1 MPSVEELS
9 VTAVRS
15 AMAPGFDQERVATD
29 LVIRARRNITALR
42 MARARVERGAGWRS
56 GPIGQRARDALTLAI
71 DMCTA
76 LTRDLDLGHL
86 DEIDLTEVDLRER
99 PDLRHRV
106 DLHAEL
112 DHQLDDT
119 LPA

>member
-15 AMAPGFDQERVATD
+15 AMAPGYDLHKVAAD
-29 LVIRARRNITALR
+29 LVVRARRNITALR

-56 GPIGQRARDALTLAI
+56 GPIGLRAREALTLAI
-71 DMCTA
+71 E
-76 LTRDLDLGHL
+76 LTVADA
-86 DEIDLTEVDLRER
+86 EIDLTEIDLTDRLERDLLSVDH
-99 PDLRHRV
+99 RHS
-106 DLHAEL
+106 DE
-112 DHQLDDT
+112 LDDT

>member
-15 AMAPGFDQERVATD
+15 AMAPGFDPALVASELVERS
-29 LVIRARRNITALR
+29 RNNITALR

-56 GPIGQRARDALTLAI
+56 GPIGQRARDVLTLAI
-71 DMCTA
+71 ELCERVEDARETLMA
-76 LTRDLDLGHL
+76 SA
-86 DEIDLTEVDLRER
+86 EIDLTELEPIDLRGDPIAIDVDLE
-99 PDLRHRV
+99 
-106 DLHAEL
+106 
-112 DHQLDDT
+112 LDDT

>member
-15 AMAPGFDQERVATD
+15 AMAPGFDPSLVALD
-29 LVIRARRNITALR
+29 LVERSRNNVTALR

-56 GPIGQRARDALTLAI
+56 GPIGQRARDVLTLAI
-71 DMCTA
+71 ELCDRVEETREA
-76 LTRDLDLGHL
+76 LMTPVDLSDL
-86 DEIDLTEVDLRER
+86 EPIDLRTEPLDVDLE
-99 PDLRHRV
+99 
-106 DLHAEL
+106 
-112 DHQLDDT
+112 LDDT